1 MSKDKP
7 VIAAFSL
14 GWDSA
19 CPIIRMTG
27 PCQAADLKLL
37 QGDHDNYPNQI
48 EDADLVIIQ
57 RDFPFYRD
65 AYRAVVS
72 KARALGKPIVYETD
86 DLILEAPEE
95 LPQYKLYRDAR
106 TGVLLAMLEADAL
119 ITSTDELKNKLNKH
133 NSRVF
138 VLNNCLEDSLWKIRK
153 PKEANSREP
162 VEIAYIGSA
171 SHNPDIESIAPTLQ
185 GLLKRYGNRI
195 SFTFWGVRP
204 PQALISMEGVKWID
218 QSIRSYSAF
227 IDSISSLNIDIA
239 IAPLKDNEF
248 NRCKSHIK
256 FLEYSAIGVAG
267 VYSDL
272 PPYNRI
278 VRHEENGVL
287 ASTPEEWLN
296 GISSLI
302 ESPQLR
308 NLLAINA
315 QETLKN
321 SWLMSTRKIEFQQLF
336 NQLANIER
344 RQSEEVVDYVRLVDS
359 WYEELKFE
367 ADDLRDLAA
376 NLDRSRAWKLLE
388 RWWQLRE
395 RVGLPASTPPEHRR
409 RQEKQQGN
417 S

>member
-1 MSKDKP
+1 
-7 VIAAFSL
+7 
-14 GWDSA
+14 
-19 CPIIRMTG
+19 MTG
-27 PCQAADLKLL
+27 PCRAAELKLL

-48 EDADLVIIQ
+48 DDADLVVIQ

-65 AYRAVVS
+65 AYRAVVAR
-72 KARALGKPIVYETD
+72 ARALDKPIVYETD

-119 ITSTDELKNKLNKH
+119 ITSTDELKDKLSRH

-138 VLNNCLEDSLWKIRK
+138 VLNNCLEDNLWKVRK
-153 PKEANSREP
+153 PREANSRRP
-162 VEIAYIGSA
+162 VEIVYIGSA
-171 SHNPDIESIAPTLQ
+171 SHNADIESIAPTLQ
-185 GLLKRYGNRI
+185 ELLNRYGNRV
-195 SFTFWGVRP
+195 SLTFWGVRP
-204 PQALISMEGVKWID
+204 PQSLISMDGVKWID

-227 IDSISSLNIDIA
+227 IDAISTLNIDIA

-256 FLEYSAIGVAG
+256 FLEYSALGAAG

-272 PPYNRI
+272 PPYNSI
-278 VRHEENGVL
+278 VTHKENGVL
-287 ASTPEEWLN
+287 ASTAEEWLD

-308 NLLAINA
+308 MLLAIAA
-315 QETLKN
+315 QETLKK
-321 SWLMSTRKIEFQQLF
+321 SWLMSSRTAEFQQVF
-336 NQLANIER
+336 NQLANIDR
-344 RQSEEVVDYVRLVDS
+344 RKTNDLVDYVRLVDG

-388 RWWQLRE
+388 KWWNLRE
-395 RVGLPASTPPEHRR
+395 KVGLPASTPPEHRR
-409 RQEKQQGN
+409 RSQKK
-417 S
+417 